1 MNSLQ
6 RVQKNLSESRE
17 KLNQL
22 SMKSDRT
29 KEEEAQ
35 LVELRAAHSKLETE
49 YRTALEDSNQPKVI
63 VKDAEQRE
71 LDGLILKA
79 SVGDVLH
86 AALDQRSTDGATA
99 ELQTH
104 YGLSPHQV
112 ALEQLET
119 RAVTPAPSDVGQT
132 QQPIIPQIFPDGLA
146 SFMGISMPVIGTGE
160 ATFTVL
166 STGATVGTPAK
177 NATQAETTGVFTA
190 STLSPKRAQASF
202 FWSIEDEAR
211 LSGLEDALRSNLGAA
226 LSSKFD
232 DILLN
237 DTNEGLL
244 ADGLTAPTNPT
255 LVTDWEEYK
264 ALLVNQV
271 DGNFATST
279 DQLRVVIGP
288 AAYAHQEVEFRVASG
303 NGGNNES
310 AYELLVRKSGGV
322 RVSSHVPVPAS
333 DIQGSIVARRFD
345 AIHATMPVWRGVTL
359 IPDRVSQ
366 AAKGQVILTAVAL
379 WSLKVLRADGFGRLA
394 FKLA

>member
-35 LVELRAAHSKLETE
+35 LLELRAAHSKLETE
-49 YRTALEDSNQPKVI
+49 YRTALEASTEPKVI
-63 VKDAEQRE
+63 VKDAETRE

-86 AALDQRSTDGATA
+86 AALDQRSTTGATH

-119 RAVTPAPSDVGQT
+119 RAVTPAPTDVGSS
-132 QQPIIPQIFPDGLA
+132 QQPIIGQIFPDSIA
-146 SFMGISMPVIGTGE
+146 SFLGVGMPVVGTGE

-166 STGATVGTPAK
+166 TTGADVGTPAN
-177 NATQAETTGVFTA
+177 NAIQVETTGAFTA
-190 STLSPKRAQASF
+190 SVLSPKRAQSSF

-211 LSGLEDALRSNLGAA
+211 LSGMEDALRSNLGAA

-232 DILLN
+232 NLLLN
-237 DTNEGLL
+237 DTDEGLL
-244 ADGLTAPTNPT
+244 SGGLTEPSGTPELATWV
-255 LVTDWEEYK
+255 LYK
-264 ALLVNQV
+264 TALTSQV
-271 DGNFATST
+271 DGHFAST
-279 DQLRVVIGP
+279 PDQIRLVIGGKTYEQMETVYRVEP
-288 AAYAHQEVEFRVASG
+288 A
-303 NGGNNES
+303 NGGTNES
-310 AYELLVRKSGGV
+310 AFELLVRKSGGV
-322 RVSSHVPVPAS
+322 RVSSHVAAPS
-333 DIQGSIVARRFD
+333 STIQGAIAVRRPS
-345 AIHATMPVWRGVTL
+345 AIHAVMPVWRGVTL
-359 IPDRVSQ
+359 IPDRITK
-366 AAKGQVILTAVAL
+366 AASGQVILTAVAL
-379 WSLKVLRADGFGRLA
+379 WSLKVLRADGFGRLKIKVA
-394 FKLA
+394 